1 MGMKVW
7 DASMHRVP
15 AIRFGSSLFR
25 FGKLI
30 GGKENIS
37 KEKTEVRKFIVKA
50 LGFAHLCFFGKKKNI
65 LPNGS
70 LEQKLSF
77 FSKILYIYLHHS
89 ILYIMCCDPWN
100 QKKTSLMLFGVCV
113 SFWRVF
119 LPQNKGTNRFQ
130 VYVYI
135 YIYRSKK
142 VVVILTLTFKIP
154 TLEPMSGVFVG
165 ETGTSWPSKA
175 SNFYEG
181 DL

>member
-30 GGKENIS
+30 GGKEKHI
-37 KEKTEVRKFIVKA
+37 KRKDGSPQIYRQSPRVCPPLLFR
-50 LGFAHLCFFGKKKNI
+50 KKKKKTSC
-65 LPNGS
+65 PNGS

-100 QKKTSLMLFGVCV
+100 QKKHPLCCLEFG
-113 SFWRVF
+113 SPFGGF
-119 LPQNKGTNRFQ
+119 LLPQNQGTNSFQ

-135 YIYRSKK
+135 CIVLKRLWLY
-142 VVVILTLTFKIP
+142 
-154 TLEPMSGVFVG
+154 
-165 ETGTSWPSKA
+165 
-175 SNFYEG
+175 
-181 DL
+181 